1 MTASS
6 HTLAR
11 QQWGQTPWGLSPL
24 LLLMATL
31 AHAGLGGQADS
42 IEADRVAMKA
52 TTLRQ
57 VSAAQYTVHEITTP
71 AGVQVREYL
80 APNGVVF
87 AVAWN
92 GPRIPDL
99 KQLLGSYFG
108 TFKTAASA
116 PHGRGPLHI
125 ERPDL
130 VVHSGGHMR
139 AFVGQAYAPLL
150 LPPGVSVADLR

>member
-1 MTASS
+1 MS
-6 HTLAR
+6 R
-11 QQWGQTPWGLSPL
+11 KQWGQTPNWGLSPL
-24 LLLMATL
+24 LLLLATF
-31 AHAGLGGQADS
+31 AHAELGGRADS

-52 TTLRQ
+52 TLRQ
-57 VSAAQYTVHEITTP
+57 VPAAQYTIHEITTP

-99 KQLLGSYFG
+99 RQLLGSYFG

-116 PHGRGPLHI
+116 PHGRGPLHV

>member
-1 MTASS
+1 MK
-6 HTLAR
+6 LILP
-11 QQWGQTPWGLSPL
+11 G
-24 LLLMATL
+24 LLLMLAPF
-31 AHAGLGGQADS
+31 AHAELGGNAGS
-42 IEADRVAMKA
+42 IESDRVAMKA
-52 TTLRQ
+52 TLRQ
-57 VSAAQYTVHEITTP
+57 VPAAQYTVHEITTP

-99 KQLLGSYFG
+99 RQLLGAYFG
-108 TFKTAASA
+108 VFKEAAGA
-116 PHGRGPLHI
+116 QHGRGPLHV

-139 AFVGQAYAPLL
+139 AFAGLAYAPQLI
-150 LPPGVSVADLR
+150 PPGVAVADLH